1 MSNSIVTFII
11 AVLALCIAY
20 AVIRYK
26 DVKHRV
32 SEMID
37 TYNGIIS
44 DKNQE
49 ISTLKKHNDFYK
61 NVCREMEREVNE

>member
-11 AVLALCIAY
+11 TVIIVCIAY

-26 DVKHRV
+26 DVKYRV

-37 TYNGIIS
+37 TYNGII
-44 DKNQE
+44 DNKNRE